1 MFGPA
6 WHCLTQFDVQAD
18 SVLQMVLD
26 LGRYLDNHPIPDH
39 EDIVNII
46 KEIVGT
52 IVTSVNGKT
61 GEVNLKLSDVTG
73 TDSWPVWILSNA
85 EYGEITDATMLD
97 AYDNDGFRL
106 LYVTAGSDPEK
117 EPAFLMIPGRT
128 FNPDGITRYI
138 FTGGGGSG
146 GGAVQSVNGK
156 VGTVVLT
163 AADVGA
169 ATPADVTAVD
179 NKVAAKYGPDNAPPY
194 PVTSVNGA
202 TGAITNIAKGSIEH
216 TSAAFRVP
224 NNNNFGL
231 FIAENGAVSSH
242 GNTGGFNSVYS
253 SVTPPPYPVTS
264 VNTKT
269 GAVSLTASDVG
280 AATNAS
286 VAAKYGPDNVPPYPV
301 TSVNGKT
308 GEVKIDS
315 LSSEKVTIFP
325 TQESP
330 GLIATNGTV
339 EIRFYNEL
347 TEHVPYV
354 RYTNAQGGY
363 SVGALYNTEN
373 PPPVIGSNNDTS
385 YFIKSNNIGKP
396 NIYFGEV
403 VATFS
408 GEDVTYR
415 FGVPDVGTIFGVI
428 SATFVNANIP
438 VGRCSIIG
446 GNTVSIKPANTDAP
460 GVGSSQNIVYL
471 VFGV

>member
-73 TDSWPVWILSNA
+73 TDSWPVWILTNA
-85 EYGEITDATMLD
+85 EYGEISDATMLD

-106 LYVTAGSDPEK
+106 LYVQAGDDPEK

-156 VGTVVLT
+156 IGTVVLT
-163 AADVGA
+163 ADDVGA

-179 NKVAAKYGPDNAPPY
+179 NKVAAKYGPDN
-194 PVTSVNGA
+194 
-202 TGAITNIAKGSIEH
+202 
-216 TSAAFRVP
+216 
-224 NNNNFGL
+224 
-231 FIAENGAVSSH
+231 
-242 GNTGGFNSVYS
+242 
-253 SVTPPPYPVTS
+253 PPPYPVTS

-286 VAAKYGPDNVPPYPV
+286 VAAKYGPDNPPPYPV
-301 TSVNGKT
+301 TGRVDSAGSASFFVKDSGNVGLVADGAGNVFGINTDGT
-308 GEVKIDS
+308 GVKMY
-315 LSSEKVTIFP
+315 
-325 TQESP
+325 SP
-330 GLIATNGTV
+330 I
-339 EIRFYNEL
+339 
-347 TEHVPYV
+347 
-354 RYTNAQGGY
+354 
-363 SVGALYNTEN
+363 N
-373 PPPVIGSNNDTS
+373 PPPATSKRYACGYSAVTINTSNSGVSDLTFNRVSGDIAIEGAKNFVMVGGIGHLIVLSMSLQINQSSAAYYAIRMHTTAGEDIELSRGTLAPVGATNVAIAMSTNYIYYNAS
-385 YFIKSNNIGKP
+385 TRRVSFHLEVGGYFNIGTR
-396 NIYFGEV
+396 EC
-403 VATFS
+403 S
-408 GEDVTYR
+408 
-415 FGVPDVGTIFGVI
+415 VI
-428 SATFVNANIP
+428 
-438 VGRCSIIG
+438 
-446 GNTVSIKPANTDAP
+446 
-460 GVGSSQNIVYL
+460 QL
-471 VFGV
+471 

>member
-106 LYVTAGSDPEK
+106 LYVQAGDDPEK

-179 NKVAAKYGPDNAPPY
+179 NKVAAKYGPDN
-194 PVTSVNGA
+194 
-202 TGAITNIAKGSIEH
+202 
-216 TSAAFRVP
+216 
-224 NNNNFGL
+224 
-231 FIAENGAVSSH
+231 
-242 GNTGGFNSVYS
+242 
-253 SVTPPPYPVTS
+253 PPPYPVTS

-286 VAAKYGPDNVPPYPV
+286 VAAKYGPDNPPPYPV
-301 TSVNGKT
+301 TSVNTKT
-308 GEVKIDS
+308 GAVS
-315 LSSEKVTIFP
+315 LTASDV
-325 TQESP
+325 
-330 GLIATNGTV
+330 GAATN
-339 EIRFYNEL
+339 
-347 TEHVPYV
+347 
-354 RYTNAQGGY
+354 A
-363 SVGALYNTEN
+363 SVAAKYGPDN
-373 PPPVIGSNNDTS
+373 PPPYPVTGRVDSAGSASFFVKDSGNVGLVADGAGNVFGINIAGTGVKMYS
-385 YFIKSNNIGKP
+385 PINPPPASPIPCYYARSNTRLS
-396 NIYFGEV
+396 V
-403 VATFS
+403 
-408 GEDVTYR
+408 
-415 FGVPDVGTIFGVI
+415 
-428 SATFVNANIP
+428 
-438 VGRCSIIG
+438 
-446 GNTVSIKPANTDAP
+446 ANTDTAVP
-460 GVGSSQNIVYL
+460 FQETVLSGAGISYSNATFTIPAGTYAISIIISGALNTSDSTQVTLKTVNVSATLYYVQSFFSATPSNQFVLPWPMQLYQFASTATFRVVARIDSGGSIGTYNPYTISIIKL
-471 VFGV
+471 A

>member
-73 TDSWPVWILSNA
+73 TDSWPIWILTHA
-85 EYGEITDATMLD
+85 EYGELTDATMLD

-106 LYVTAGSDPEK
+106 LYVQAGDAPEK

-138 FTGGGGSG
+138 FTGGDGSG

-163 AADVGA
+163 AVDVGALPDTYVPPAPPVTSVNTKTGDVVLSASDVGA
-169 ATPADVTAVD
+169 ATPADVSAVD
-179 NKVAAKYGPDNAPPY
+179 AKVGAKYGPDNAPPY

-202 TGAITNIAKGSIEH
+202 TGAITNIAKGAVEN

-224 NNNNFGL
+224 NNNNFGF

-242 GNTGGFNSVYS
+242 GNTGGFNTVYS
-253 SVTPPPYPVTS
+253 SVSP
-264 VNTKT
+264 
-269 GAVSLTASDVG
+269 
-280 AATNAS
+280 
-286 VAAKYGPDNVPPYPV
+286 PPYPV

-308 GEVKIDS
+308 GKVNINS
-315 LSSEKVTIFP
+315 LSSEKITISP

-330 GLIATNGTV
+330 GVIATNGTD
-339 EIRFYNEL
+339 EISFYNEL
-347 TEHVPYV
+347 IEHVPYV

-363 SVGALYNTEN
+363 SLGALYNTEN

-385 YFIKSNNIGKP
+385 YFIKSNNPGKP

-403 VATFS
+403 VAPFS
-408 GEDVTYR
+408 GEDITYK
-415 FGVPDVGTIFGVI
+415 FDVPYVGTIFWVL
-428 SATFVNANIP
+428 SVTFVNANIP
-438 VGRCSIIG
+438 VGRCSVS
-446 GNTVSIKPANTDAP
+446 NSNRVTVKPANSDAP
-460 GVGSSQNIVYL
+460 GVGSSQNIVYM